1 MAVTRD
7 VEDMA
12 TDDQESTGKGM
23 DIHTEDVVTKEAEDM
38 VTHTD
43 VEDVEDDT
51 VINIMTKRKN
61 NAGNIQ
67 EKYIFSK

>member
-1 MAVTRD
+1 
-7 VEDMA
+7 
-12 TDDQESTGKGM
+12 M

-43 VEDVEDDT
+43 AEDVEDDT

-61 NAGNIQ
+61 NGKNIQ
-67 EKYIFSK
+67 RNKLN